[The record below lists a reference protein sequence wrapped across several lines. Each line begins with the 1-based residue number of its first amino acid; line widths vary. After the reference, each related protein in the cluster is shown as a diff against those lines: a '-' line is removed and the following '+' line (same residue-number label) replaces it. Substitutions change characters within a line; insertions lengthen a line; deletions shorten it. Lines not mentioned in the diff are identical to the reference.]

1 MNISSCTSIS
11 HQHVKAARAVG
22 IFQVYQVMT
31 AVIAIVAKRLTFQ
44 AQLEG
49 SVCFSVD
56 LGRAQYIHSTGLLL
70 SDLVSLPCI

>member
-1 MNISSCTSIS
+1 
-11 HQHVKAARAVG
+11 
-22 IFQVYQVMT
+22 MT